1 MRPTSSSSP
10 STAPSVLVIGVGNR
24 YRSDDAAGL
33 EAVRILRNQGLRAAE
48 FEGEPIGLLDIWEGA
63 GFAIVIDAVS
73 SGADAGTIQR
83 LDATVEPLPA
93 SVAGAPSTHAVGLGQ
108 AIELGRAL
116 GRLPGKLIV
125 YGIEGDSFTAG
136 EELSPRVAEAL
147 KSLVEQVHHEVL
159 HTADGGAEGPT
170 DDA

>member
-1 MRPTSSSSP
+1 M
-10 STAPSVLVIGVGNR
+10 
-24 YRSDDAAGL
+24 
-33 EAVRILRNQGLRAAE
+33 LRNQGLRAAE
-48 FEGEPIGLLDIWEGA
+48 FEGEPVGLLDVWEGA

-73 SGADAGTIQR
+73 SGAQPGTIQR

-116 GRLPGKLIV
+116 GRLPGRLIV
-125 YGIEGDSFTAG
+125 YGIEGDSFSAG

-147 KSLVEQVHHEVL
+147 KTLVECVHQEVL
-159 HTADGGAEGPT
+159 QLEEGEPEGAT